1 MVLRCS
7 GEHVFDYCRNCVYF
21 YGKQVV
27 FFLLNASRE
36 PWNVGSV
43 YTRNCIDKVIQIL
56 TVATA
61 KHRVNMRGPSVL
73 SIQMMRVDF
82 GKYDD
87 RLLLGSNYR
96 TIFIEKISMEWE
108 INSLKRIVDYLGDKV
123 NRYIFCNDVEKS
135 NVRIVMIERR
145 SDDRLQ
151 VERHT
156 IEDSLSFSA
165 CTQVSLTTT
174 EREGSIRVLSSVI
187 QDVIDLLSFLEQRKE
202 KEEKGW
208 RGWLMGSFNIES
220 R

>member
-1 MVLRCS
+1 MS
-7 GEHVFDYCRNCVYF
+7 
-21 YGKQVV
+21 
-27 FFLLNASRE
+27 FLLNASRE

-61 KHRVNMRGPSVL
+61 KHRANMRGPSVL

-87 RLLLGSNYR
+87 RLLLASNYR
-96 TIFIEKISMEWE
+96 TIFIEKMEWE
-108 INSLKRIVDYLGDKV
+108 INSLKRIVDYSGDKV

-187 QDVIDLLSFLEQRKE
+187 QDVIDLLSFLRTEERKGGE
-202 KEEKGW
+202 RMEGMVNGK
-208 RGWLMGSFNIES
+208 FQY
-220 R
+220 